1 MLPTERY
8 AAASLMM
15 ASLLHR
21 ESRAGG
27 SFSSS
32 NRKTRKKFGAIA
44 PPFIDYLKEILR
56 RYPDGGQILKE
67 LIQNADDA
75 EANEVVFIFDE
86 RTYGTASV
94 FVKDLKK
101 FQGPALIV
109 YNDSVFSE
117 EDWHGIQS
125 TGISN
130 KRNDPSKVG
139 QFGLGFNTVYHIT
152 DLPSIFSGKYI
163 GILDPQEK
171 MFGEREAGYIWS
183 LDDPEDRKAL
193 ERSRD
198 QFRPFRYAMEAT
210 GTITW
215 TNALKEHYFKGT
227 LFRFPLRTEPSE
239 ILDTLYDKE
248 KIFDLFD
255 SFRADADMSLLFLR
269 NVASVSIKHIDTSG
283 NVKVLLQIAALQPEY
298 MPSFNYNLNV
308 ENQELLSNVKTSTC
322 IRAISHQIPT
332 EEHHNHWLITNC
344 TGNAGEWANL
354 DDLAERL
361 SYTPYVGLAFPLSKA
376 ETTEAGSRTDFEGRL
391 SFFLPLPN
399 NEANKTGL
407 PVHINAFFGLS
418 DNRRHI
424 KWVETDQRYDEAA
437 KWNELLIEKILPCA
451 YCQLILDAI
460 TLAQISVLKPSSVY
474 RLWPDYEKMNH
485 KERWVKITKE
495 TIKRLLELNV
505 LCLAASE
512 DKWIRADK
520 AIFLQCY
527 NRLDIRQAIEDVLIK
542 EAQPLVRVPNHVF
555 KAIVFTLENQSNL
568 NVVTPAFLRNILQ
581 HCDLDIIPC
590 EQKLMLLEYVLSD
603 EQYSA
608 LNNLQLLPVAN
619 ESFVKFQI
627 STSDEPVFTDS
638 AKFPRILLPGLE
650 RRFLP
655 EDLSD
660 TLLDHLKKIAN
671 SHIFA
676 NVICL
681 DVDAVKQHIRKALP
695 DNWIKKL
702 GHVTWDIT
710 NTQHPPVQWLAEFW
724 DFLNNNCKTLDKFEG
739 LPLIPLSPLKE
750 CMKSLQLAH
759 LSKNIT
765 TIFQMQNGS
774 MLPDTIASIITRAG
788 GSIVQSSDEFLK
800 HQQLAEYVFLPNPN
814 NVLKVFLNLGCDQ
827 VVKEISYMSTED
839 RRSLRSFLAESSI
852 FDTDEIYMLFKLPIY
867 QQMTSLK
874 PTSKGLIA
882 AGTHGALS
890 NDVYPEIPDD
900 MPLPEIVLKCVD
912 EKDRKLLLMKG
923 KLLTAA
929 DVALLMLK
937 GVETQKYEAEQ
948 IEKVMLWILKN
959 SEILFKQKPE
969 LFNKCKTLRFL
980 TSKDRVVQASTL
992 FDPNNVAFQHLFQSE
1007 YQHFFPPPLYCK
1019 DEKILQTLQKLG
1031 LKSKEDSISSDDLLK
1046 VARLIDRQ
1054 QSQDGDIGNVCN
1066 KAEALIKV
1074 CNQTSVLA
1082 NCTCQTVEELCS
1094 LQWVPCNSLPKA
1106 STEHKKINIDF
1117 NKPENVRDSRY
1128 ANIIGLVMPLT
1139 DKFTEKASKILGLL
1153 NLPPAEKVVENF
1165 LFRIDQVC
1173 TNSNS
1178 RYNFLTDLQNI
1189 YEYMQKN
1196 LGQFKALLL
1205 VVELPWVWNG
1215 AGFSHPQNIVFFYPD
1230 DLDLSCYVKR
1240 VPQEISQYRELL
1252 TECGVKTGYSN
1263 GEIIQILY
1271 HIKDNTVKLNS
1282 GYGSPSELKTII
1294 SILDW
1299 MRRNNLSSNDDLPV
1313 PVWKGT
1319 QGGFCLKP
1327 RSKAVSCDLDKGT
1340 LEDINKNEEN
1350 FHVVHKEISLAI
1362 IEWLNVPALSS
1373 KVLHPELIGIE
1384 QYGQAEPLILRIKNI
1399 LKEYD
1404 QEHDLFKELLQ
1415 NAEDA
1420 GSTVCS
1426 FLVDMRQN
1434 KDPPESLIDPGM
1446 ASCHGPALWSYNN
1459 ECFTDEDFHNITRI
1473 GTGSKENQID
1483 KIGKFGLGFNSVYH
1497 ITDVPS
1503 ILSGKY
1509 LLIFDP
1515 NVTHLKKHIHSVTN
1529 PGIKLNLYE
1538 HRRLIQRFPGQFNPY
1553 NGIFGC
1559 NFKIATGENF
1569 YYEGTLIKLPFR
1581 TPEEATISG
1590 ISNKYYNQKHIM
1602 SLVDSFRQTSKDL
1615 VIFLKNVKKVSLKF
1629 ISEHSAH
1636 ENQIISV
1643 FKMERQI
1650 LNIIEMADNFPIK
1663 KMQENAVNIL
1673 ESTNKFSRKIRSL
1686 SISTIIQFT
1695 EETIDNPNHIKYWLV
1710 HSCFGMAKALQIACS
1725 KTTNAYFAPPLGSV
1739 AIPLKKKKETGH
1751 WMPNMEAHVGQVFC
1765 FLPLSL
1771 QCGLPVHINGSFAV
1785 TSNRKNLWS
1794 SGPKG
1799 DWNQALLE
1807 DAVSAAYITSISL
1820 MQQMSQKG
1828 EFENYDYYTF
1838 WPNVKKV
1845 DNQFRVIVENFYKA
1859 VAHGING
1866 VTVKAFSNGKD
1877 WCPINQARFLD
1888 SSILKNKKVGV
1899 SAVTEFSKY
1908 LSKPFISVHLPE
1920 WVKQGFIA
1928 SECGHFIEQN
1938 TYNWELFY
1946 NEIVFQ
1952 NLYVI
1957 SPKTRND
1964 FIIYAIDMRD
1974 SSIDEMLRMKPCIP
1988 ASGKEELQYIKNLV
2002 HPEGK
2007 IACLYD
2013 EEDGRFPVGTS
2024 EDFLHPERLLRIEM
2038 LGMVKDRIAFPE
2050 LIERAET
2057 VKQIWGLDR
2066 NKAYQRVRHILDLLK
2081 DQNQLNNDDQ
2091 QNLQSIPFLP
2101 ALLPHSQ
2108 EKKGPVDTVI
2118 LMKAKEL
2125 YSCRWQALVNM
2136 TEMVLDKELLK
2147 GTKLSTEAIYLLGLN
2162 RQPPIETVLEQL
2174 KHTYKCNNL
2183 ATSDLKRITK
2193 ECYIYLTKQLKGD
2206 PESKKEIY
2214 NAAQEFPFVL
2224 VHGEFVPVKLV
2235 ARKVSFDAAPYLYEL
2250 PKEYVECEEL
2260 WKCLEIK
2267 EYFRL
2272 QDYASVLKRMSEK
2285 YHGSRLSD
2293 SDLAVC
2299 LRIVTTGFIEASEQ
2313 EDINSYELQSV
2324 LLPDQCCVLHSAQS
2338 LQYNDTPWLVVG
2350 DDVNLC
2356 HNQIA
2361 RETAIR
2367 FHVQTTK
2374 HRAMKNLQVKDL
2386 SIWAQEFGQ
2395 QEKLTVRLKN
2405 IIKAYP
2411 SKKDILKELIQNAD
2425 DAEASEIHFIWDPRK
2440 HGNTKTFGEEWN
2452 TLQGPALCVYNN
2464 KKFTDKDIEGIQQLG
2479 EGGKRNSPEKT
2490 GKYGLGFN
2498 SVYHLTDCPS
2508 FMSGDSMLCIFDPH
2522 LAVLATAK
2530 PHSPGGMF
2538 IVNQKFKNTF
2548 EDVYTT
2554 FLPSFFNLELGTMFR
2569 LPLRTAE
2576 MAEKSDISKQ
2586 AVTKDVILEL
2596 LEVLKEDS
2604 DSLLLFLNNIKK
2616 ISFHK
2621 MDKKT
2626 NELQEIFTAEVK
2638 MSNEST
2644 REQEHLKHYIRKCS
2658 SSTTVVSKM
2667 ESYEVIYE
2675 MEIRS
2680 SIKHPTKWILAN
2692 KVGVADAEVTE
2703 SVQNFCSNLGQT
2715 LLPRSSVAACINCN
2729 SFQGKAFCFLPL
2741 PIETGLPV
2749 HINGNFAV
2757 DFARR
2762 DLWKQDGQS
2771 GKMKWNNFLKL
2782 HLIAPLYAD
2791 LLDYIRISLS
2801 GSRAGPLKCNS
2812 MELCRNS
2819 VEPCYLW
2826 FFPHVS
2832 EEVPQEWQLMINQ
2845 VYRSIYQRSLC
2856 LIPIVRHESN
2866 QFHNEKKIINIT
2878 WSSLTK
2884 EKRDEVPHFVTVH
2897 ITGKLI
2903 EILEDIGMN
2912 LVLQSDYMTKVLKSL
2927 ERACMDVFVLNP
2939 GTVRKFLQIHPL
2951 NNSDLTKSNCPL
2963 LLSESLIK
2971 DGTRCITLLDYCV
2984 SDVKEGNYNGISH
2997 LPLLVTQDNM
3007 LGKFQRASPK
3017 YISKFHDLFPESQAC
3032 FANYDIN
3039 KKYKDLLMA
3048 AGFLEDFTVSRAEQ
3062 FIRIKLGYRFQ
3073 INSTD
3078 PHLWLN
3084 WTENEQVIEWLKKL
3098 WKYFESQM
3106 RCSDDDKENIFDK
3119 LKLLFSDLAILPV
3132 LCPSY
3137 NDQRLLAPLGSL
3149 SSVIC
3154 EMTQTSVA
3162 QILLKLGFAKI
3173 AADYFSL
3180 KVMFNCIRPH
3190 SLKTDDKTSILE
3202 HLRLTKLR
3210 WNNLNEWEIETIL
3223 RFLNSGLETS
3233 DDKDKYQ
3240 EQLKSLPL
3248 FETMEDH
3255 FESIEMYNLIYI
3267 LTTQF
3272 SDTFPHLYKLDSSC
3286 MFLKKTRINTEVS
3299 EDLEIQV
3306 IDDMQF
3312 LMDYILPNI
3321 EQIFNDQKLDVTRL
3335 MYNIICYYNTAYEA
3349 KKEQI
3354 VFSLANVRLIEDK
3367 NGIFQKVS
3375 YFYENSERLFKI
3387 LIPTERFVPENF
3399 FKDVGCSL
3407 DDSNLNKLLKD
3418 LGIKC
3423 SVSPD
3428 DFIAFAS
3435 QVSEEVKLNT
3445 PLKVLIEKSDAL
3457 VTYLCNVDEENL
3469 QKSFYENVANIKFV
3483 YPQKVRESLRSLH
3496 SPYAEGRDF
3505 VALKDSLVKQ
3515 RDEDEELVWTSMPI
3529 LPSKCSQSRN
3539 NISRLK
3545 AAGAICIP
3553 PEAVVIA
3560 NLRKICLASCKN
3572 HSALKTRSKVLQ
3584 TAYGFLQTHSFDV
3597 QSLTDL
3603 PIVLVEED
3611 TKLVKI
3617 NQVVFSLQN
3626 YHEFRPYLYRLPPLL
3641 APYREFFQKLDV
3653 ALEPSASHLVQILRS
3668 LYEDSSK
3675 MNSLNPNQMTTVKR
3689 TLYHLFTL
3697 LESKVEERELENLK
3711 PLYLPAN
3718 DGILYVSDTLCF
3730 NDRITTGSRRDANVL
3745 KGMFNFL
3752 VDLGECHLS
3761 SDPYKQISLLQFLPE
3776 EIRPK
3781 MLSQLT
3787 EEILNESV
3795 LRLCPFGDNCTFRD
3809 DFHKLLVSSSFRDGL
3824 VSLLKGQCSGELS
3837 VSDIV
3842 HGCENVFSK
3851 MQIICCEKLET
3862 ILCLGLKQLSN
3873 TSIEKQVYTKM
3884 SNLGSGVV
3892 YLEHR
3897 NNVPFSMRT
3906 VIIHSLA
3913 TEINLLL
3920 KNALNKDSLLIL
3932 VLMLSCENPQ
3942 DIYKVLEDKGIHTS
3956 NLKIQSSL
3964 DLPDAGEPIPE
3975 ELIHTLEMDIMHNF
3989 RVGEY
3994 VGYKGPSSSDYVYAI
4009 FIERL
4014 STDMFIKDIRMQKYK
4029 IKIGPDLFIVVNNL
4043 DLYKFT
4049 QQKVPEEVC
4058 QNLVVLDIPKGK
4070 EQTSSQKYESFDN
4083 IKKEI
4088 HEYLKEIRN
4097 LPKDER
4103 QKAIR
4108 RLYLKWHP
4116 DKNPNNIEVTTKLCH
4131 FIQEKVK
4138 QLDIIQAENGSSSS
4152 NYKSSFSSNE
4162 EHFSSF
4168 FNQWNSEASRH
4179 KQSQSQQKK
4188 SQSAND
4194 FWSFPKKN
4202 QSNPEEAQRWFRQ
4215 AKCDLKAA
4223 SNDLGCTGLGCT
4235 ATEWLYFKIHQAVEK
4250 ALIAAEYMKSG
4261 KCVSDY
4267 SITFLASQVSRYS
4280 TKLSNL
4286 ESMVSKLKEH
4296 GVDSK
4301 KTQYPSYHSQPHV
4314 PNDHFTTGHEQ
4325 EVLTLAQT
4333 VLDNIEE
4340 YIMSNS

>member
-1 MLPTERY
+1 
-8 AAASLMM
+8 MM

-21 ESRAGG
+21 ESQAGG
-27 SFSSS
+27 SISSS
-32 NRKTRKKFGAIA
+32 NKKTRKKFGATT

-75 EANEVVFIFDE
+75 EAKEVVFLFDE
-86 RTYGTASV
+86 RTYGTTSV
-94 FVKDLKK
+94 FMKDLKK
-101 FQGPALIV
+101 FQGPALVV

-117 EDWHGIQS
+117 EDWHSIQT
-125 TGISN
+125 TGISK

-163 GILDPQEK
+163 GIFDPQEK
-171 MFGEREAGYIWS
+171 LFGEQEAGYIWS
-183 LDDPEDRKAL
+183 LDDPEDKKAL
-193 ERSRD
+193 EHSRD

-239 ILDTLYDKE
+239 ILDNLYDKA

-255 SFRADADMSLLFLR
+255 SFRADEDMSLLFLR
-269 NVASVSIKHIDTSG
+269 NVISVCIKHIDTSG
-283 NVKVLLQIAALQPEY
+283 NLAVLLEVTAFQPEHV
-298 MPSFNYNLNV
+298 PSFNHNLNV
-308 ENQELLSNVKTSTC
+308 ERQQLVFNVKSCTY
-322 IRAISHQIPT
+322 IRAISHRVAT

-344 TGNAGEWANL
+344 TGKIGKWANL

-361 SYTPYVGLAFPLSKA
+361 SYTPYVGLAFLLSKA
-376 ETTEAGSRTDFEGRL
+376 ETIETDARTDFEGRL

-407 PVHINAFFGLS
+407 PIHINAFFGLS

-424 KWVETDQRYDEAA
+424 KWIESDQRYDDAA
-437 KWNELLIEKILPCA
+437 KWNELLIEKIFPCA

-460 TLAQISVLKPSSVY
+460 TLAQKAVLKPSSVY
-474 RLWPDYEKMNH
+474 HLWPDLEKMNR
-485 KERWVKITKE
+485 KERWIKITKE
-495 TIKRLLELNV
+495 TIKRLLGLNV
-505 LCLAASE
+505 LCLAACE
-512 DKWIRADK
+512 QKWIRADK
-520 AIFLQCY
+520 AIFLQCHD
-527 NRLDIRQAIEDVLIK
+527 RLDIRQAIENLLIR
-542 EAQPLVRVPNHVF
+542 EAQPLVRVPHHVF
-555 KAIVFTLENQSNL
+555 KTILFTLENQSHL
-568 NVVTPAFLRNILQ
+568 NVVTPASLRNILQ
-581 HCDLDIIPC
+581 HCNLDTTPY
-590 EQKLMLLEYVLSD
+590 EQKLKLLEYVLSD
-603 EQYSA
+603 DQYSS
-608 LNNLQLLPVAN
+608 LNHLQLLPVSGGA
-619 ESFVKFQI
+619 FVKFQI
-627 STSDEPVFTDS
+627 SPSDDPVFTDS
-638 AKFPRILLPGLE
+638 AKFPRILLPSLE
-650 RRFLP
+650 RSFLP

-660 TLLDHLKKIAN
+660 ALQQHLKKMAHN
-671 SHIFA
+671 QIFS
-676 NVICL
+676 NLICL
-681 DVDAVKQHIRKALP
+681 DVGAVKQQIRKALP
-695 DNWIKKL
+695 DNWTKKL
-702 GHVTWDIT
+702 GRVTWDIT
-710 NTQHPPVQWLAEFW
+710 NSQHPPVQWLAQFW
-724 DFLNNNCKTLDKFEG
+724 DFLNKNCKTLDKFEG
-739 LPLIPLSPLKE
+739 LPLIPLNSLKDSTN
-750 CMKSLQLAH
+750 SLQLAH

-765 TIFQMQNGS
+765 TIFQMQNGYK
-774 MLPDTIASIITRAG
+774 LPDTISSIITRAG
-788 GSIVQSSDEFLK
+788 GSVVRNSDEFLK
-800 HQQLAEYVFLPNPN
+800 HPQLAEYVFVPNPN
-814 NVLKVFLNLGCDQ
+814 NILKLFLNLGCDQ
-827 VVKEISYMSTED
+827 VVKEIGSMSIED
-839 RRSLRSFLAESSI
+839 RRSLRDFLAEASI
-852 FDTDEIYMLFKLPIY
+852 FDTDEINMLFKLPIFE
-867 QQMTSLK
+867 QMMSLGS
-874 PTSKGLIA
+874 TNKGLIP

-900 MPLPEIVLKCVD
+900 MPLPETVLKCVD
-912 EKDRKLLLMKG
+912 EKDRKLMLMKG

-929 DVALLMLK
+929 DIALLMLK
-937 GVETQKYEAEQ
+937 GVETQKYEPEQ

-969 LFNKCKTLRFL
+969 LFNKCKTLKFL
-980 TSKDRVVQASTL
+980 TLKDKVVQTSVL
-992 FDPNNVAFQHLFQSE
+992 FDPHNVTFQHLFQPE
-1007 YQHFFPPPLYCK
+1007 CQHLFPPSLYCM
-1019 DEKILQTLQKLG
+1019 DEKVLLTLQKLG
-1031 LKSKEDSISSDDLLK
+1031 LKSKDDSISPDDLLK

-1054 QSQDGDIGNVCN
+1054 HSQASDIDNILK

-1074 CNQTSVLA
+1074 CNTTSVLA
-1082 NCTCQTVEELCS
+1082 ICSYQTVEQLLS
-1094 LQWVPCNSLPKA
+1094 LHWVPCNSPPKI
-1106 STEHKKINIDF
+1106 STESKKISIDF
-1117 NKPENVRDSRY
+1117 HKPENVRDSKF
-1128 ANIIGLVMPLT
+1128 ANIIGLMMPLT

-1153 NLPPAEKVVENF
+1153 NLPPPKKVIENL
-1165 LFRIDQVC
+1165 LFIIHQVC
-1173 TNSNS
+1173 TNRNLQCS
-1178 RYNFLTDLQNI
+1178 FLTDLQNI
-1189 YEYMQKN
+1189 YEYMQKH
-1196 LGQFKALLL
+1196 LSQFKVLLL
-1205 VVELPWVWNG
+1205 AIEQPWVWNG
-1215 AGFSHPQNIVFFYPD
+1215 TGFAYPQQIVFSYPEN
-1230 DLDLSCYVKR
+1230 LDLRCYVKR

-1252 TECGVKTGYSN
+1252 TECGVKAGYSDD
-1263 GEIIQILY
+1263 ETIQILY
-1271 HIKDNTVKLNS
+1271 SIKDNTVKLNS
-1282 GYGSPSELKTII
+1282 GYGSPSELKTVI

-1299 MRRNNLSSNDDLPV
+1299 MRRNNLSFNNDLPV

-1327 RSKAVSCDLDKGT
+1327 CSKTVFCDLDKGT
-1340 LEDINKNEEN
+1340 LEDINKNEN
-1350 FHVVHKEISLAI
+1350 IYVVHKEVSLAI
-1362 IEWLNVPALSS
+1362 VEWLNVPPLSS
-1373 KVLHPELIGIE
+1373 KVLNPELIGIE
-1384 QYGQAEPLILRIKNI
+1384 QYGQVEPIVLRIKNI

-1426 FLVDMRQN
+1426 FLVDMRQH
-1434 KDPPESLIDPGM
+1434 KDSPESLIDPGM
-1446 ASCHGPALWSYNN
+1446 AACHGPALWSYNN
-1459 ECFTDEDFHNITRI
+1459 ECFTDDDFHNITRI

-1515 NVTHLKKHIHSVTN
+1515 NVTHLGKHIHSVSN

-1538 HRRLIQRFPGQFNPY
+1538 HKQLIQRFPGQFNPY

-1559 NFKIATGENF
+1559 NFKNATGENF

-1581 TPEEATISG
+1581 TPEEAAVSG
-1590 ISNKYYNQKHIM
+1590 LSNKYYNQKHIM
-1602 SLVDSFRQTSKDL
+1602 TLVDSFKQMSKDL
-1615 VIFLKNVKKVSLKF
+1615 VIFLKNVRKVSLKF

-1643 FKMERQI
+1643 FKMERQV

-1663 KMQENAVNIL
+1663 KMQQNAVDML
-1673 ESTNKFSRKIRSL
+1673 ESTIKFSGKIRSL
-1686 SISTIIQFT
+1686 STSTIIQFM
-1695 EETIDNPNHIKYWLV
+1695 EEMIDNPSQIKYWLV

-1725 KTTNAYFAPPLGSV
+1725 KTASAYFAPPLGSV

-1751 WMPNMEAHVGQVFC
+1751 WMPNTEAHVGQVFC

-1771 QCGLPVHINGSFAV
+1771 QCGLPVQINGSFAV

-1807 DAVSAAYITSISL
+1807 DAVSTAYVTSISL

-1838 WPNVKKV
+1838 WPNVKNV

-1859 VAHGING
+1859 VAHGLNG

-1888 SSILKNKKVGV
+1888 SPILKNKRVGE
-1899 SAVTEFSKY
+1899 SAVSEFSKF

-1920 WVKQGFIA
+1920 WVKQSFIA
-1928 SECGHFIEQN
+1928 CGCGHSIEQN

-1946 NEIVFQ
+1946 KEIVFK
-1952 NLYVI
+1952 NINVLNT
-1957 SPKTRND
+1957 KTRND
-1964 FIIYAIDMRD
+1964 FIINAIDMRN
-1974 SSIDEMLRMKPCIP
+1974 SSIDEMLRIKQCMP
-1988 ASGKEELQYIKNLV
+1988 ASGKEDLQYIKNLV

-2007 IACLYD
+2007 LACLYD
-2013 EEDGRFPVGTS
+2013 EEDGRFLVGTP
-2024 EDFLHPERLLRIEM
+2024 EDFLHPERLLRLEM
-2038 LGMVKDRIAFPE
+2038 LGMVKDKIAFPA
-2050 LIERAET
+2050 LLERAET
-2057 VKQIWGLDR
+2057 IKQTWDLDR

-2081 DQNQLNNDDQ
+2081 DQIQLNDDEQ
-2091 QNLQSIPFLP
+2091 QSLQNVPFLP
-2101 ALLPHSQ
+2101 AFLPHCQ
-2108 EKKGPVDTVI
+2108 ENNGPIDTIV
-2118 LMKAKEL
+2118 LTKAKDL
-2125 YSCRWQALVNM
+2125 YSCKCQSLVNM

-2147 GTKLSTEAIYLLGLN
+2147 GNKLSTEAVSFLGLN
-2162 RQPPIETVLEQL
+2162 RQPPVGTVLEQL
-2174 KHTYKCNNL
+2174 KYTYTCNNL
-2183 ATSDLKRITK
+2183 TTCDLKRITK

-2206 PESKKEIY
+2206 PESKREIY
-2214 NAAQEFPFVL
+2214 NAAQEFPFIL
-2224 VHGEFVPVKLV
+2224 AHGHFVPVKLV
-2235 ARKVSFDAAPYLYEL
+2235 ARKVSFDVVPYLYEL
-2250 PKEYVECEEL
+2250 PKEFVECEEL

-2267 EYFRL
+2267 EQFQL
-2272 QDYASVLKRMSEK
+2272 QDYVSVLKRMSEK
-2285 YHGSRLSD
+2285 YHGERLSD

-2299 LRIVTTGFIEASEQ
+2299 LRIVTTGFIEAPEQ
-2313 EDINSYELQSV
+2313 EDILQSV
-2324 LLPDQCCVLHSAQS
+2324 LLPNQHCILHSAQT
-2338 LQYNDTPWLVVG
+2338 LQYNDTPWLVG

-2361 RETAIR
+2361 RETAVR

-2374 HRAMKNLQVKDL
+2374 HRAMKNLQVKDM

-2411 SKKDILKELIQNAD
+2411 AKKDILKELIQNAD

-2464 KKFTDKDIEGIQQLG
+2464 KRFTDKDIEGIQQLG

-2548 EDVYTT
+2548 EDIYTT

-2576 MAEKSDISKQ
+2576 MVEKSDISKQ

-2621 MDKKT
+2621 IDKRT
-2626 NELQEIFTAEVK
+2626 NELQEIFAAVVE
-2638 MSNEST
+2638 MSQENVS
-2644 REQEHLKHYIRKCS
+2644 EQEHLKNYIRQHS
-2658 SSTTVVSKM
+2658 SSTTTVSKM
-2667 ESYEVIYE
+2667 ESHQAIYE

-2680 SIKHPTKWILAN
+2680 SFKQPTTWILAN
-2692 KVGVADAEVTE
+2692 KVGVDNGETTE
-2703 SVQNFCSNLGQT
+2703 SVQTFCSNLGQI
-2715 LLPRSSVAACINCN
+2715 LLPRGSVAACIGCNC
-2729 SFQGKAFCFLPL
+2729 FQGKAFCFLPL

-2791 LLDYIRISLS
+2791 LLDYIRKSLS
-2801 GSRAGPLKCNS
+2801 GSKVGPLTFNS
-2812 MELCRNS
+2812 LELCKQS
-2819 VEPCYLW
+2819 IEPHYLW

-2845 VYRSIYQRSLC
+2845 VYRCICQKRLC

-2866 QFHNEKKIINIT
+2866 QFHCEKIINIT

-2884 EKRDEVPHFVTVH
+2884 EKRAEVPHFVTVH

-2903 EILEDIGMN
+2903 EILEDIGIN
-2912 LVLQSDYMTKVLKSL
+2912 LVLQSDYMTKVLKGL

-2939 GTVRKFLQIHPL
+2939 NTVRKFLQIHPL
-2951 NNSDLTKSNCPL
+2951 NNPEQTKNSHPL
-2963 LLSESLIK
+2963 PLSQSLIK
-2971 DGTRCITLLDYCV
+2971 DGARCMALLDYCL
-2984 SDVKEGNYNGISH
+2984 SDVKEGNYNNINN
-2997 LPLLVTQDNM
+2997 LPLLVTQSNM
-3007 LGKFQRASPK
+3007 LGKFKRASPK
-3017 YISKFHDLFPESQAC
+3017 YISKFHDLFPESQMC
-3032 FANYDIN
+3032 FANYDVH
-3039 KKYKDLLMA
+3039 KKHKYFLIA
-3048 AGFLEDFTVSRAEQ
+3048 AGFLEDFTISRAEQ
-3062 FIRIKLGYRFQ
+3062 FIRIKLGYKFQ

-3078 PHLWLN
+3078 PHQWLN
-3084 WTENEQVIEWLKKL
+3084 WTENEQFVEWLKKL
-3098 WKYFESQM
+3098 WKYFESQIKY
-3106 RCSDDDKENIFDK
+3106 DDDKENMTDK

-3137 NDQRLLAPLGSL
+3137 NDDQHLLAPLGSL
-3149 SSVIC
+3149 NSVIC

-3162 QILLKLGFAKI
+3162 RILLKLGFAKI

-3180 KVMFNCIRPH
+3180 KVMFNFIRPN
-3190 SLKTDDKTSILE
+3190 SLKTDDKNSILQ
-3202 HLRLTKLR
+3202 HLRLTKLH
-3210 WNNLNEWEIETIL
+3210 WNNLSEWEMETIL
-3223 RFLNSGLETS
+3223 RFLHSGMETS
-3233 DDKDKYQ
+3233 DDKHKYQ
-3240 EQLKSLPL
+3240 EQLKTLPL
-3248 FETMEDH
+3248 FETMEET
-3255 FESIEMYNLIYI
+3255 FECIEMYNVIYI
-3267 LTTQF
+3267 LNTQF

-3286 MFLKKTRINTEVS
+3286 MFLKKTRINTELS
-3299 EDLEIQV
+3299 EDLGIQV
-3306 IDDMQF
+3306 IDDLQF
-3312 LMDYILPNI
+3312 FMDYIVPNI
-3321 EQIFNDQKLDVTRL
+3321 EQIFNDQKLDVIRL
-3335 MYNIICYYNTAYEA
+3335 LYNIICCYITAYEM

-3354 VFSLANVRLIEDK
+3354 VPYLENVKLIKAKD
-3367 NGIFQKVS
+3367 GIFQKIS
-3375 YFYENSERLFKI
+3375 YFYENSGRLFKI
-3387 LIPTERFVPENF
+3387 MIPAENFVPDNF
-3399 FKDVGCSL
+3399 FTDMGCHFE
-3407 DDSNLNKLLKD
+3407 DSNLNKLLKD
-3418 LGIKC
+3418 LGLKC
-3423 SVSPD
+3423 SVSSD
-3428 DFIAFAS
+3428 DFVAFAS
-3435 QVSEEVKLNT
+3435 QVSEEVKRHH
-3445 PLKVLIEKSDAL
+3445 PLKELIEKSDAL
-3457 VTYLCNVDEENL
+3457 VTYLCSIDEESL
-3469 QKSFYENVANIKFV
+3469 QKNFYEKVANIKFI
-3483 YPQKVRESLRSLH
+3483 YPHKVRESLRNLH
-3496 SPYAEGRDF
+3496 SPYAEGRSF

-3529 LPSKCSQSRN
+3529 LPTKCSQSRS
-3539 NISRLK
+3539 NINKLK
-3545 AAGAICIP
+3545 AAGAIYNP
-3553 PEAVVIA
+3553 PENVVIA
-3560 NLRKICLASCKN
+3560 NLRKVCLAPCK
-3572 HSALKTRSKVLQ
+3572 SQSVLKTRSKVLQ
-3584 TAYGFLQTHSFDV
+3584 TAYGFLQKHSFEV
-3597 QSLTDL
+3597 QALIDL

-3611 TKLVKI
+3611 SKLVKI

-3626 YHEFRPYLYRLPPLL
+3626 YLEFRPYLYRLPPLL

-3653 ALEPSASHLVQILRS
+3653 ALEPSASHLTQVLRS
-3668 LYEDSSK
+3668 LYEDCSK
-3675 MNSLNPNQMTTVKR
+3675 MISLNQNQMTTVKR
-3689 TLYHLFTL
+3689 TLYNLFTL
-3697 LESKVEERELENLK
+3697 LESKVEERIIEKLK
-3711 PLYLPAN
+3711 PLYLPAS
-3718 DGILYVSDTLCF
+3718 DSILYASDTICF
-3730 NDRITTGSRRDANVL
+3730 NDRITTGSRRDANAL
-3745 KGMFNFL
+3745 KGKFNFL
-3752 VDLGECHLS
+3752 LDLGECYLNP
-3761 SDPYKQISLLQFLPE
+3761 DPYKQINLLQFLPE

-3795 LRLCPFGDNCTFRD
+3795 LRLCPYGNNCMFRN
-3809 DFHKLLVSSSFRDGL
+3809 DFHKLLVSSSFRVGL
-3824 VSLLKGQCSGELS
+3824 VSLLKGQCS
-3837 VSDIV
+3837 DIERS
-3842 HGCENVFSK
+3842 CENVFSK

-3862 ILCLGLKQLSN
+3862 ILCLGSKQLSN

-3884 SNLGSGVV
+3884 NNMGSGVV

-3897 NNVPFSMRT
+3897 DNVPFSMKT

-3942 DIYKVLEDKGIHTS
+3942 DIQKVLEGKGIHTG
-3956 NLKIQSSL
+3956 NFNIEISL
-3964 DLPDAGEPIPE
+3964 DLPNPGEPIPE

-3994 VGYKGPSSSDYVYAI
+3994 VGYKGPSSNDYLYAI

-4014 STDMFIKDIRMQKYK
+4014 STDTCIKDIRMQKYK
-4029 IKIGPDLFIVVNNL
+4029 IKIGQDSFIVVNHL

-4058 QNLVVLDIPKGK
+4058 QNLVALDIPKDK
-4070 EQTSSQKYESFDN
+4070 QAFSQKYESFDN

-4088 HEYLKEIRN
+4088 QEYLKEIRN
-4097 LPKDER
+4097 LPKDDR

-4138 QLDIIQAENGSSSS
+4138 QLDIIQADNGSSSS
-4152 NYKSSFSSNE
+4152 AYTSSFSSKE
-4162 EHFSSF
+4162 EDFSSF

-4188 SQSAND
+4188 NQSANE
-4194 FWSFPKKN
+4194 FWSFPKQS

-4223 SNDLGCTGLGCT
+4223 SNDLRSTDCT

-4250 ALIAAEYMKSG
+4250 ALIAAEYINSG
-4261 KCVSDY
+4261 KWESDH

-4280 TKLSNL
+4280 TKLSEL
-4286 ESMVSKLKEH
+4286 ENMVNKLKEH

-4301 KTQYPSYHSQPHV
+4301 KTQYPNYHSQPHV
-4314 PNDHFTTGHEQ
+4314 PNDQFKAGHEH
-4325 EVLTLAQT
+4325 EVLNLAQT